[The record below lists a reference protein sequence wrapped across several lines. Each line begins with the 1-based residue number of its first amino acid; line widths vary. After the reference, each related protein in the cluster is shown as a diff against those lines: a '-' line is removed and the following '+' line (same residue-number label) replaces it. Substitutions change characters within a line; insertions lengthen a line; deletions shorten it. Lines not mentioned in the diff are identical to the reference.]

1 MTTGPSSSSSDIAVR
16 PSTRA
21 RLLSGQARRLGRRA
35 RLGLF
40 LETVKFEHTVFA
52 LPFAY
57 VALFLASDGFPS
69 VADFAWITVAMVSAR
84 TFAMAANRL
93 IDAEIDARNP
103 RTASRPLPAGRTSR
117 AEVSLYVAASA
128 VVFVVSAFQFGSLA
142 RVLWPV
148 VLVGM
153 AAYPYAKRFTWASHF
168 ALGLVYVMVPT
179 GVWVALHNELSGA
192 SLALGL
198 AAGCWVAGFDI
209 IYACQDIDVDRRD
222 GLHSLPADVGVA
234 PALAAA
240 RALHA
245 LMLAALIVAGWSLEL
260 GAWYY
265 VGLAVTGLLL
275 AYEHRLVSPRDL
287 SRVDAAFFTTNGV
300 ISLLLLG
307 AVVAE
312 TVT

>member
-1 MTTGPSSSSSDIAVR
+1 MTLGSRSNSRGI
-16 PSTRA
+16 STRPPAWA
-21 RLLSGQARRLGRRA
+21 RLFSGQARLA
-35 RLGLF
+35 LF
-40 LETVKFEHTVFA
+40 LEAVKFEHTVFA

-57 VALFLASDGFPS
+57 VALFLAADGFPS
-69 VADFAWITVAMVSAR
+69 AADFAWITVAMVSAR

-103 RTASRPLPAGRTSR
+103 RTASRPLPTGRVSYP
-117 AEVSLYVAASA
+117 EVSLYAGASA
-128 VVFVVSAFQFGSLA
+128 VVFVVAAFQFGSLA
-142 RVLWPV
+142 RALWPV
-148 VLVGM
+148 VLVAM
-153 AAYPYAKRFTWASHF
+153 AAYPYAKRFTWASHL

-179 GVWVALHNELSGA
+179 GVWIALHNELSGA

-209 IYACQDIDVDRRD
+209 IYACQDIEVDRRD

-234 PALAAA
+234 PALLAA

-245 LMLAALIVAGWSLEL
+245 LMLAALIVAGWSLDR
-260 GAWYY
+260 GVWYY

-275 AYEHRLVSPRDL
+275 TYEHRLVSPRDL
-287 SRVDAAFFTTNGV
+287 SRVNAAFFTTNGV

-307 AVVAE
+307 AVVAD

>member
-1 MTTGPSSSSSDIAVR
+1 MTSGPRSNSRGISIR
-16 PSTRA
+16 PSALAHVSRGPA
-21 RLLSGQARRLGRRA
+21 RLA
-35 RLGLF
+35 LF
-40 LETVKFEHTVFA
+40 LETVKFEHTIFA

-57 VALFLASDGFPS
+57 VALFLAADGFPS
-69 VADFAWITVAMVSAR
+69 AGEFAWITVAMVSAR

-93 IDAEIDARNP
+93 IDAGIDARNP
-103 RTASRPLPAGRTSR
+103 RTASRPLPTGRVSNP
-117 AEVSLYVAASA
+117 EVALYTGVSA
-128 VVFVVSAFQFGSLA
+128 IVFVVAAFQFGSLA
-142 RVLWPV
+142 RALWPV
-148 VLVGM
+148 VLVAM
-153 AAYPYAKRFTWASHF
+153 AAYPYAKRFTWASHL

-209 IYACQDIDVDRRD
+209 IYACQDVEVDQRD

-234 PALAAA
+234 PALAVA
-240 RALHA
+240 RALHT
-245 LMLAALIVAGWSLEL
+245 LMLAALVVAGWSLER
-260 GAWYY
+260 GVWYY
-265 VGLAVTGLLL
+265 AGLAATGLLL

-287 SRVDAAFFTTNGV
+287 SRVNAAFFTTNGV

-307 AVVAE
+307 ATVVD

>member
-1 MTTGPSSSSSDIAVR
+1 MTTGSRSSSSDISTR
-16 PSTRA
+16 PSTWT
-21 RLLSGQARRLGRRA
+21 RLLSGPA
-35 RLGLF
+35 RLVLF

-57 VALFLASDGFPS
+57 VALFLAAGGLPS
-69 VADFAWITVAMVSAR
+69 AADFAWITVAMVSAR

-117 AEVSLYVAASA
+117 AEVSLFVAASA

-142 RVLWPV
+142 RLLWPI

-153 AAYPYAKRFTWASHF
+153 AAYPYAKRFTWASHL

-179 GVWVALHNELSGA
+179 GVWVALHNQLSGA

-198 AAGCWVAGFDI
+198 AAGCWVAGFDV

-222 GLHSLPADVGVA
+222 GLHSLPADVGRG
-234 PALAAA
+234 PGPGGGPRSA
-240 RALHA
+240 RPHA
-245 LMLAALIVAGWSLEL
+245 GRPDRGRLVAGA
-260 GAWYY
+260 GVWYY
-265 VGLAVTGLLL
+265 VGVAVTGLLL

-307 AVVAE
+307 AVVAD
-312 TVT
+312 TVI

>member
-1 MTTGPSSSSSDIAVR
+1 MTMGSRRNSRGISTHPSAW
-16 PSTRA
+16 A
-21 RLLSGQARRLGRRA
+21 RLT
-35 RLGLF
+35 LF

-103 RTASRPLPAGRTSR
+103 RTASRPLPAGRASY
-117 AEVSLYVAASA
+117 AEVALYAGASA
-128 VVFVVSAFQFGSLA
+128 AVFVVAAFQFGSLA
-142 RVLWPV
+142 HALWPV
-148 VLVGM
+148 VLVAM
-153 AAYPYAKRFTWASHF
+153 AAYPYAKRFTWASHL

-179 GVWVALHNELSGA
+179 GVWVALHNELSGP

-209 IYACQDIDVDRRD
+209 IYACQDIEVDRRD

-234 PALAAA
+234 PALVAA
-240 RALHA
+240 RVLHA
-245 LMLAALIVAGWSLEL
+245 LMLAALVAAGWSLER

-265 VGLAVTGLLL
+265 IGIAVTGLLL
-275 AYEHRLVSPRDL
+275 AYEHWLVSPRDL
-287 SRVDAAFFTTNGV
+287 SRVNAAFFTTNGV

-307 AVVAE
+307 AAVAD
-312 TVT
+312 TIT

>member
-1 MTTGPSSSSSDIAVR
+1 MTLGSHSNSRGI
-16 PSTRA
+16 STRPPASA
-21 RLLSGQARRLGRRA
+21 RLLKGQARLA
-35 RLGLF
+35 LF

-57 VALFLASDGFPS
+57 LALFLAADGFPS
-69 VADFAWITVAMVSAR
+69 GADFAWITIAMVSAR

-93 IDAEIDARNP
+93 IDAEIDRRNP
-103 RTASRPLPAGRTSR
+103 RTASRPLPTGRVSY
-117 AEVSLYVAASA
+117 AEVALYAGVSAA
-128 VVFVVSAFQFGSLA
+128 VFVVAAFQFGSLA
-142 RVLWPV
+142 RTLWPV
-148 VLVGM
+148 VLAVM
-153 AAYPYAKRFTWASHF
+153 AAYPYAKRFTWASHL
-168 ALGLVYVMVPT
+168 ALGLVYVIVPT
-179 GVWVALHNELSGA
+179 GVWVALHNEISGA

-209 IYACQDIDVDRRD
+209 IYACQDVEVDRRD
-222 GLHSLPADVGVA
+222 GLHSLPADLGVA
-234 PALAAA
+234 PALMAA

-245 LMLAALIVAGWSLEL
+245 LMLAALVVAGWSLER
-260 GAWYY
+260 GVWYY

-287 SRVDAAFFTTNGV
+287 SRVNAAFFTTNGI

-307 AVVAE
+307 ATVAD